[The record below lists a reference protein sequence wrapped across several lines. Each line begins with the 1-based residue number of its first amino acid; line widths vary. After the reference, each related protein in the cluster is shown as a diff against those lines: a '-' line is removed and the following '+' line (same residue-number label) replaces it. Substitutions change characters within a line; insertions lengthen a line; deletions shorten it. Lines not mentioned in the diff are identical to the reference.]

1 MTPCLGRVRDKVIV
15 IGCPGAGKSTFSRK
29 LRAATGL
36 PLHHLDMIFHRPDK
50 TTISQEQF
58 DQKLQ
63 VLLAGERWIVDGN
76 YWRTLPL
83 RLAAA
88 EQVFFFDLPLAICLA
103 GAEKRVGAPRGDLP
117 WVEEEMDPAFRQ
129 SIVDFPREQLPKIKS
144 LLAAHASTKTIIVFK
159 SHAEADGFL
168 AGLG

>member
-50 TTISQEQF
+50 TTISREEF
-58 DQKLQ
+58 DRKLGT
-63 VLLAGERWIVDGN
+63 LLAGERWIIDGN
-76 YWRTLPL
+76 YWRTLSQ

-88 EQVFFFDLPLAICLA
+88 EQVFFFDLPLATCLA

-117 WVEEEMDPAFRQ
+117 WFEEEMDPAFRQ
-129 SIVDFPREQLPKIKS
+129 YIVDFPREQLPKIKS
-144 LLAAHASTKTIIVFK
+144 LLAANASTKTIIVFK